1 MCGWLF
7 ALLSLPRKASGRRA
21 FFTLKFFPMLS
32 YAIPTG
38 QELAA
43 QARLLILSDLEVYDS
58 IDALAKKTGTNAF
71 KLKLCFKQQY
81 GESIFQF
88 SRRVRMEEASRLL
101 ENTNYTL
108 QTIALL
114 VGYSEGNN
122 FQISFKQQ
130 VGCTP
135 GEWRKRNGRD

>member
-1 MCGWLF
+1 
-7 ALLSLPRKASGRRA
+7 
-21 FFTLKFFPMLS
+21 MLS

-43 QARLLILSDLEVYDS
+43 QAKLLILSDLEVYDS

-71 KLKLCFKQQY
+71 KLKGYFKRMY

-88 SRRVRMEEASRLL
+88 SRRARTDKAKQLL
-101 ENTNYTL
+101 ESTDYTL
-108 QTIALL
+108 QTIAMM

-135 GEWRKRNGRD
+135 GEWRKRNGRGVDEKGD

>member
-1 MCGWLF
+1 
-7 ALLSLPRKASGRRA
+7 
-21 FFTLKFFPMLS
+21 MLT

-43 QARLLILSDLEVYDS
+43 QAKLLILSDLEVYDS

-71 KLKLCFKQQY
+71 KLKGYFKRMY

-88 SRRVRMEEASRLL
+88 SRRARTDKAKELL
-101 ENTNYTL
+101 ESTDYTL